1 MVGRGVKS
9 NANLDDRDSAASI
22 IVCNLSLGTPLVLT
36 LEASNTNP
44 LWFGESTIPSS
55 RAASAIYTL
64 STLCVFGR
72 VPERAFLKDCNF
84 LYSFLITCGM
94 SGHASRCVR

>member
-55 RAASAIYTL
+55 RAASAIYLEYLMCLWT
-64 STLCVFGR
+64 ST
-72 VPERAFLKDCNF
+72 
-84 LYSFLITCGM
+84 
-94 SGHASRCVR
+94 